1 MYVKGATLKDHIDI
15 CTTLCNELENGAT
28 VDEAKLLYSRMKQ
41 ELASKM
47 REKAENPDGTQ

>member
-41 ELASKM
+41 ELASKV
-47 REKAENPDGTQ
+47 REKAENPDGTE